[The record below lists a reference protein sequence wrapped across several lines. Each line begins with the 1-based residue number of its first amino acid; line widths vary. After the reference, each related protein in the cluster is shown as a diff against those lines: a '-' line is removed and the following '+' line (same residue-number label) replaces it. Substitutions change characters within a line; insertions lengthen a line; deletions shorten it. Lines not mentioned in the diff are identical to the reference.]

1 MAYLQ
6 RYINFLR
13 KKSKPQKNLRVVFDC
28 FDGTTGL
35 VLKPLFQ
42 KNKKIKAVFLN
53 DQPDGRFPAH
63 GPNPLIP
70 NALNQ
75 LAEKVLAVKADLGV
89 AFDADGDRAFFV
101 DNQGRPVPAYVIAY
115 LLFLN
120 QKPPFVAEI
129 ITYESMKYAGI
140 GGQIRPSRVGTY
152 FVKQT
157 MKKCRASVGAEYSGH
172 YYFQDFFGA
181 DSGILTA
188 IKIINSVS
196 QMPYQL
202 ADFADLL
209 PRRYQTESFNLPASA
224 KEKFMTTIAKIY
236 QPLARQTNRLDGWTF
251 EFDQGWFN
259 VRSSNTEPL
268 IRVTW
273 GKIINQ

>member
-1 MAYLQ
+1 MFYLQ
-6 RYINFLR
+6 HYINFLR
-13 KKSKPQKNLRVVFDC
+13 KKLKPQKNLRVVFDC
-28 FDGTTGL
+28 FNGTTGL

-42 KNKKIKAVFLN
+42 KNKKIKTVFLN
-53 DQPDGRFPAH
+53 DRPDGRFPAH
-63 GPNPLIP
+63 GPNPLAP

-75 LAEKVLAVKADLGV
+75 LVKKVLAVKADLGI

-101 DNQGRPVPAYVIAY
+101 DNQGRTVPAYVAAY

-129 ITYESMKYAGI
+129 IAYESMKYAGI
-140 GGQIRPSRVGTY
+140 DKQVRPSRVGTY
-152 FVKQT
+152 FVKQK

-181 DSGILTA
+181 DSGILA
-188 IKIINSVS
+188 AVKIINSIS

-202 ADFADLL
+202 ADFTDLL
-209 PRRYQTESFNLPASA
+209 PQRYETESFNLPASA
-224 KEKFMTTIAKIY
+224 KEKFMTMIAKIY
-236 QPLARQTNRLDGWTF
+236 QPLARQTNRIDGWTF

-259 VRSSNTEPL
+259 IRPSNTEPL
-268 IRVTW
+268 IRITW